1 MFLKKKKKKALHPP
15 DFPQMSDVSYREVLS
30 EIQHRKKVARYLEI
44 GSRTGDSISK
54 IDCSY
59 VAVDPEFN
67 ITAPVFN
74 QSSQMLFFQQTSDDF
89 FASKMLEKMD
99 WVPDLAFIDGMHI
112 FEFALR
118 DFMNAEKTMQPD
130 GVICIHDICPFNY
143 EMTSRDVGSLDR
155 ISAWTG
161 DVWKVVL
168 ALLETR
174 KDLQVEVV
182 AAARTGL
189 ACISKLDPTNTA
201 LEDSYE
207 DLLRKY
213 TDIDLLDIGATGFY
227 DRFNLVDP
235 KDYISRL

>member
-1 MFLKKKKKKALHPP
+1 
-15 DFPQMSDVSYREVLS
+15 
-30 EIQHRKKVARYLEI
+30 
-44 GSRTGDSISK
+44 
-54 IDCSY
+54 
-59 VAVDPEFN
+59 
-67 ITAPVFN
+67 
-74 QSSQMLFFQQTSDDF
+74 
-89 FASKMLEKMD
+89 
-99 WVPDLAFIDGMHI
+99 
-112 FEFALR
+112 
-118 DFMNAEKTMQPD
+118 MNAEKTMQPD

-161 DVWKVVL
+161 AVWKVVL